1 MTNKYKRILVA
12 VDESADSKLAFDYAI
27 TRAKMD
33 NCSLNIASIL
43 EDNDF
48 NSYEVLS
55 KEYMN
60 EQRVQLGQEM
70 SDYKRTARNSGVKDV
85 QTYMTE
91 GDDEAGEII
100 IKQLIPEIKPD
111 LLIIGSKSK
120 SEVGQ
125 YFCSQASYMVRHSP
139 ISVLVVR

>member
-70 SDYKRTARNSGVKDV
+70 SDYKRTAKNSGVKDV

-125 YFCSQASYMVRHSP
+125 YFGSQASYMVRHSP